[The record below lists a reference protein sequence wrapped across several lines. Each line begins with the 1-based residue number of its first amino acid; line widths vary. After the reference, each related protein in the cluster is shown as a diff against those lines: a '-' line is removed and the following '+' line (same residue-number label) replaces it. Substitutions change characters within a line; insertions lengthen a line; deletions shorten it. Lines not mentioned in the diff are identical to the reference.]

1 MTGFKPNSPFQHGT
15 TDPANATPSS
25 AQPQLQPEQ
34 HQQPEPINT
43 YTSRDAELAALN
55 PAPPVQSLSPLST
68 TLTSPM
74 PSAPTTTGPISAL
87 MPATPIHSDADI
99 QRELATLQLPAHLSS
114 QVRQMVESLDLVNN
128 PNQLSELGRQSGQSI
143 SQYSDH
149 ILKQV
154 KQNDLDE
161 MGSKLGEV
169 VVQARSLNLSELT
182 EQRSKIPLIGGFLN
196 RMKSN
201 KEGFVLKFQSV
212 DTHIQKIMQELSAGE
227 RGLTS
232 RNQMLEQMFG
242 HTLQEFEMLGVSIVV
257 GKIKLTELEQQ
268 LQQWQLTHLNPSP
281 QQAQEISDLK
291 QLAARLD
298 KRVGDLNALQMSAMQ
313 TLPMIRMIQH
323 NNQTLVE
330 KFHNVRELTLPAWKR
345 QFMLA
350 ISLLEQKKAA
360 ELAQNIDD
368 STNEFLRKNAELLQ
382 QNSISTA
389 RINQR
394 AVIDIDT
401 LEHVQQTLI
410 STIEEVQTIQKQ
422 GFDNRRDAEV
432 RIRGLQQQLKDRL
445 TEQR

>member
-1 MTGFKPNSPFQHGT
+1 MTGFKPNSPFQNTPQT
-15 TDPANATPSS
+15 TEQPQGQPQHQLDQLPNTAQPPSIYAEPLPSS
-25 AQPQLQPEQ
+25 PAPQAQNVSPVSVIQPAQPIHTPPSPAQSM
-34 HQQPEPINT
+34 H
-43 YTSRDAELAALN
+43 AL
-55 PAPPVQSLSPLST
+55 T
-68 TLTSPM
+68 
-74 PSAPTTTGPISAL
+74 
-87 MPATPIHSDADI
+87 PATPINTDADI
-99 QRELATLQLPAHLSS
+99 QRELAALQLPAHLSS
-114 QVRQMVESLDLVNN
+114 QVRQMVNNLDLVNN

-161 MGSKLGEV
+161 MGAKLGEV

-212 DTHIQKIMQELSAGE
+212 DTHIQKIMHELSAGE

-232 RNQMLEQMFG
+232 RNQMLEQMFA
-242 HTLQEFEMLGVSIVV
+242 HTLQEFEMLGVSIVT
-257 GKIKLTELEQQ
+257 GKIKLAELEQQ
-268 LQQWQLTHLNPSP
+268 IQHKQMSNLNPSP

-291 QLAARLD
+291 QIAARLD
-298 KRVGDLNALQMSAMQ
+298 KRIGDLNALQMSAMQ

-382 QNSISTA
+382 QNTINTA

-394 AVIDIDT
+394 AVIDIET

-422 GFDNRRDAEV
+422 GFDNRRDAEA
-432 RIRGLQQQLKDRL
+432 RIRGLQQELKDRL

>member
-1 MTGFKPNSPFQHGT
+1 MTGFKPNSPFQK
-15 TDPANATPSS
+15 DPNVAPEATQQATQQRSN
-25 AQPQLQPEQ
+25 PQQ
-34 HQQPEPINT
+34 
-43 YTSRDAELAALN
+43 A
-55 PAPPVQSLSPLST
+55 PAP
-68 TLTSPM
+68 TSYAEPM
-74 PSAPTTTGPISAL
+74 PSSPAPQAQTSSPISVIPNTAHQQQP
-87 MPATPIHSDADI
+87 PATSIGALTPTVAIDTEADI
-99 QRELATLQLPAHLSS
+99 QRELAALQLPAHLSS
-114 QVRQMVESLDLVNN
+114 QVRQMVNSLDLVNN

-196 RMKSN
+196 RMKNN

-212 DTHIQKIMQELSAGE
+212 DTHIQKIMHELSAGE

-242 HTLQEFEMLGVSIVV
+242 HTLQEFEMLGVSIVT
-257 GKIKLTELEQQ
+257 GKIKLAELEQNIQQRQ
-268 LQQWQLTHLNPSP
+268 LSTLNLSP

-410 STIEEVQTIQKQ
+410 ATIEEVQTIQKQ

-432 RIRGLQQQLKDRL
+432 RIRGLQQELKDRL

>member
-1 MTGFKPNSPFQHGT
+1 MTGFKPNSPFQNPP
-15 TDPANATPSS
+15 D
-25 AQPQLQPEQ
+25 AQKQPDSQ
-34 HQQPEPINT
+34 THAQ
-43 YTSRDAELAALN
+43 
-55 PAPPVQSLSPLST
+55 
-68 TLTSPM
+68 
-74 PSAPTTTGPISAL
+74 PSAPSAYAEPMPINQAPLTELQAQTTSPVSVIPNTQITTPNTVGAL
-87 MPATPIHSDADI
+87 SPVTPIHTEADI
-99 QRELATLQLPAHLSS
+99 QRELAALQLPAHLSS
-114 QVRQMVESLDLVNN
+114 HVRQMVDSLDLVNN

-161 MGSKLGEV
+161 MGTKLGEV

-212 DTHIQKIMQELSAGE
+212 DTHIQKIMHELSAGE

-232 RNQMLEQMFG
+232 RNQMLEQMFT
-242 HTLQEFEMLGVSIVV
+242 HTLQEFEMLGVSIVT
-257 GKIKLTELEQQ
+257 GKIKLADLEQQ
-268 LQQWQLTHLNPSP
+268 IQQQQLSTLNPSP
-281 QQAQEISDLK
+281 QQAQQISDLK

-382 QNSISTA
+382 QNSVNTA

-394 AVIDIDT
+394 AVIDIET

-422 GFDNRRDAEV
+422 GFDNRRDAET

>member
-1 MTGFKPNSPFQHGT
+1 MTGFKPNSPFQK
-15 TDPANATPSS
+15 DPNAAPEATQQ
-25 AQPQLQPEQ
+25 ATQQATNPQQ
-34 HQQPEPINT
+34 
-43 YTSRDAELAALN
+43 A
-55 PAPPVQSLSPLST
+55 PAP
-68 TLTSPM
+68 TSYAEPM
-74 PSAPTTTGPISAL
+74 PSSPTPQAQTSSPISVIPNTAHQQL
-87 MPATPIHSDADI
+87 PPATSIGALTPTVAIDTEADI
-99 QRELATLQLPAHLSS
+99 QRELAALQLPAHLSS
-114 QVRQMVESLDLVNN
+114 QVRQMVNSLDLVNN

-196 RMKSN
+196 RMKNN

-212 DTHIQKIMQELSAGE
+212 DTHIQKIMHELSAGE

-232 RNQMLEQMFG
+232 RNQMLEQMFT
-242 HTLQEFEMLGVSIVV
+242 HTLQEFEMLGVSIVT
-257 GKIKLTELEQQ
+257 GKIKLAELEHNIQQ
-268 LQQWQLTHLNPSP
+268 RQLSNLNLSP

-382 QNSISTA
+382 QNSVNTA

-432 RIRGLQQQLKDRL
+432 RIRGLQQELKDRL

>member
-1 MTGFKPNSPFQHGT
+1 MTGFKPNSPFQNNG
-15 TDPANATPSS
+15 DTP
-25 AQPQLQPEQ
+25 QPQTQ
-34 HQQPEPINT
+34 QQPTTHNSAPSVYAEPMP
-43 YTSRDAELAALN
+43 LQQ
-55 PAPPVQSLSPLST
+55 APLSPVLDAHT
-68 TLTSPM
+68 ASPVSII
-74 PSAPTTTGPISAL
+74 PNTQTTTPNTVGALTPVSPIQ
-87 MPATPIHSDADI
+87 TDADI
-99 QRELATLQLPAHLSS
+99 QRELAALQLPAHLSS
-114 QVRQMVESLDLVNN
+114 QVRQMVNSLDLVNN

-161 MGSKLGEV
+161 MGAKLGEV

-196 RMKSN
+196 RMKNN

-212 DTHIQKIMQELSAGE
+212 DTHIQKIMHELSAGE
-227 RGLTS
+227 RGLTN

-242 HTLQEFEMLGVSIVV
+242 HTLQEFEMLGVSIVT
-257 GKIKLTELEQQ
+257 GKIKLAELEQQ
-268 LQQWQLTHLNPSP
+268 IQHKQLTNLNPSP

-382 QNSISTA
+382 QNTVNTA

-394 AVIDIDT
+394 AVIDIET

-422 GFDNRRDAEV
+422 GFDNRRDAET
-432 RIRGLQQQLKDRL
+432 RIRGLQQELKDRL

>member
-1 MTGFKPNSPFQHGT
+1 MTGFKPNSPFQNNGDT
-15 TDPANATPSS
+15 PQPQTQQQPAPQNSAPNVYAEPMPMQQAPLRPVLDAHTPSPVSVISNTQTATPNTVGALTPVS
-25 AQPQLQPEQ
+25 
-34 HQQPEPINT
+34 PIQT
-43 YTSRDAELAALN
+43 
-55 PAPPVQSLSPLST
+55 
-68 TLTSPM
+68 
-74 PSAPTTTGPISAL
+74 
-87 MPATPIHSDADI
+87 DADI
-99 QRELATLQLPAHLSS
+99 QRELAALQLPAHLSS
-114 QVRQMVESLDLVNN
+114 QVRQMVNSLDLVNN

-161 MGSKLGEV
+161 MGAKLGEV

-196 RMKSN
+196 RMKNN

-212 DTHIQKIMQELSAGE
+212 DTHIQKIMHELSAGE
-227 RGLTS
+227 RGLTN

-242 HTLQEFEMLGVSIVV
+242 HTLQEFEMLGVSIVT
-257 GKIKLTELEQQ
+257 GKIKLAELEQQ
-268 LQQWQLTHLNPSP
+268 IQHKQLSNLNPSP

-382 QNSISTA
+382 QNTVNTA

-394 AVIDIDT
+394 AVIDIET

-422 GFDNRRDAEV
+422 GFDNRRDAET
-432 RIRGLQQQLKDRL
+432 RIRGLQQELKDRL

>member
-1 MTGFKPNSPFQHGT
+1 MIPNT
-15 TDPANATPSS
+15 A
-25 AQPQLQPEQ
+25 
-34 HQQPEPINT
+34 HQQLP
-43 YTSRDAELAALN
+43 
-55 PAPPVQSLSPLST
+55 
-68 TLTSPM
+68 
-74 PSAPTTTGPISAL
+74 
-87 MPATPIHSDADI
+87 PATSIGALTPTVAIDTEADI
-99 QRELATLQLPAHLSS
+99 QRELAALQLPAHLSS
-114 QVRQMVESLDLVNN
+114 QVRQMVNSLDLVNN

-161 MGSKLGEV
+161 MGTKLGEV

-196 RMKSN
+196 RMKNN

-212 DTHIQKIMQELSAGE
+212 DTHIQKIMHELSAGE

-242 HTLQEFEMLGVSIVV
+242 HTLQEFEMLGVSIVT
-257 GKIKLTELEQQ
+257 GKIKLAELEQNIQQRQ
-268 LQQWQLTHLNPSP
+268 LSTLNLSP

-410 STIEEVQTIQKQ
+410 ATIEEVQTIQKQ

-432 RIRGLQQQLKDRL
+432 RIRGLQQELKDRL

>member
-1 MTGFKPNSPFQHGT
+1 MTGFKPNSPFQNNPET
-15 TDPANATPSS
+15 QDQPSQ
-25 AQPQLQPEQ
+25 AQ
-34 HQQPEPINT
+34 T
-43 YTSRDAELAALN
+43 GYAE
-55 PAPPVQSLSPLST
+55 
-68 TLTSPM
+68 PM
-74 PSAPTTTGPISAL
+74 PSSPALQSQTVSPVSIIPNTAHQQQPAATNIAALTPTVAIDTE
-87 MPATPIHSDADI
+87 ADI
-99 QRELATLQLPAHLSS
+99 QRELAALQLPAHLSS
-114 QVRQMVESLDLVNN
+114 QVRQMVNGLDLVNN

-212 DTHIQKIMQELSAGE
+212 DTHIQKIMHELSAGE

-242 HTLQEFEMLGVSIVV
+242 HTLQEFEMLGVSIVT
-257 GKIKLTELEQQ
+257 GKIKLAELEQNIQQQQ
-268 LQQWQLTHLNPSP
+268 LSNLNPSP

-382 QNSISTA
+382 QNSVSTA

-394 AVIDIDT
+394 AVIDIET

-410 STIEEVQTIQKQ
+410 ATIEEVQNIQKQ
-422 GFDNRRDAEV
+422 GFDNRRDAES
-432 RIRGLQQQLKDRL
+432 RIRNLQQELKDRL